1 MRKSHFETLIREA
14 IEELPPKIKEA
25 MENVVFIIDPIRGRR
40 AKGTPTTASRRS
52 ASNGARGVAIR
63 VDETLLGLYEG
74 VPKTGR
80 GINYSG
86 VLPDKITIFQ
96 KPIEELAGGN
106 EKKLK
111 ELVYEVVWHE
121 IGHHLGFDEPELWAL
136 EAKKKIRKKI

>member
-1 MRKSHFETLIREA
+1 MRRNYFETLIREA

-25 MENVVFIIDPIRGRR
+25 MENVVFIVEREARR
-40 AKGTPTTASRRS
+40 KKASEI
-52 ASNGARGVAIR
+52 GIR

-86 VLPDKITIFQ
+86 VFPDKITIFQ
-96 KPIEELAGGN
+96 KPMEELAGGN
-106 EKKLK
+106 EKVLK
-111 ELVYEVVWHE
+111 KLVYEVVWHE
-121 IGHHLGFDEPELWAL
+121 VGHHLGFDEPELRAL

>member
-25 MENVVFIIDPIRGRR
+25 MENVVFIVEREARR
-40 AKGTPTTASRRS
+40 RKASEI
-52 ASNGARGVAIR
+52 GIR

-96 KPIEELAGGN
+96 KPMEELAGGN

-136 EAKKKIRKKI
+136 EAKKKIGKKI

>member
-1 MRKSHFETLIREA
+1 MRRNYFEALMREA

-25 MENVVFIIDPIRGRR
+25 MENVVFIVEREARR
-40 AKGTPTTASRRS
+40 KKASEI
-52 ASNGARGVAIR
+52 GIR

-86 VLPDKITIFQ
+86 VLPDKITVFQ
-96 KPIEELAGGN
+96 KPMEELAGGS
-106 EKKLK
+106 EKALK
-111 ELVYEVVWHE
+111 KLVYEVVWHE
-121 IGHHLGFDEPELWAL
+121 VGHHLGFDEPELRAL

>member
-1 MRKSHFETLIREA
+1 MRRNYFETLIREA

-25 MENVVFIIDPIRGRR
+25 MENVVFIVEREARR
-40 AKGTPTTASRRS
+40 RKASEI
-52 ASNGARGVAIR
+52 GIR

-96 KPIEELAGGN
+96 KPMEELAGGN

-136 EAKKKIRKKI
+136 EAKKKIGKKI

>member
-25 MENVVFIIDPIRGRR
+25 MENVVFIVEREARR
-40 AKGTPTTASRRS
+40 KKASEI
-52 ASNGARGVAIR
+52 GIR
-63 VDETLLGLYEG
+63 VDEALLGLYEG

-96 KPIEELAGGN
+96 KPMEELAGGN

-121 IGHHLGFDEPELWAL
+121 IGHHLGFDEPELRAL

>member
-25 MENVVFIIDPIRGRR
+25 MENVVFIVEREARR
-40 AKGTPTTASRRS
+40 KKASEI
-52 ASNGARGVAIR
+52 GIR

-80 GINYSG
+80 VINYSG

-96 KPIEELAGGN
+96 KPMEELAGGN

-136 EAKKKIRKKI
+136 EAKKKIGKKI

>member
-25 MENVVFIIDPIRGRR
+25 MENVVFIVEREARR
-40 AKGTPTTASRRS
+40 KKASEI
-52 ASNGARGVAIR
+52 GIR

-96 KPIEELAGGN
+96 KPMEELAGGN

-121 IGHHLGFDEPELWAL
+121 VGHHLGFDEPELRAL

>member
-25 MENVVFIIDPIRGRR
+25 MENVVFIVEREARR
-40 AKGTPTTASRRS
+40 KKASEI
-52 ASNGARGVAIR
+52 GIR

-96 KPIEELAGGN
+96 KPMEELAGGN

-136 EAKKKIRKKI
+136 EAKKKIGKKI